1 MIVELGGFPENI
13 VAVQAEGQV
22 TGDDYAKT
30 LVPAVEKRLAKFD
43 TVRLLYQIGPDFKR
57 FTTTALWEDAKI
69 GLHHLDGFERI
80 AVVTDVGW
88 IARLVAGVS
97 KTLPGSTRCFSI
109 AQADEAS
116 RWITATGPDSPD
128 TI

>member
-1 MIVELGGFPENI
+1 MIVELGGFPDNI
-13 VAVQAEGQV
+13 VAIQAEGLV

-30 LVPAVEKRLAKFD
+30 LIPAVERRFEQFEK
-43 TVRLLYQIGPDFKR
+43 VRLIYQIGPNFKR

-88 IARLVAGVS
+88 IAKLVDGIADS
-97 KTLPGSTRCFSI
+97 MPGTTRCFALAEI
-109 AQADEAS
+109 EEAS
-116 RWITATGPDSPD
+116 DWIATE
-128 TI
+128 

>member
-1 MIVELGGFPENI
+1 MIVEIGGYPDNI

-22 TGDDYAKT
+22 TGEDYSGT
-30 LVPAVEKRLAKFD
+30 LVPAVERTLARHDK
-43 TVRLLYQIGPDFKR
+43 VRFLYQIGPDFKR

-88 IARLVAGVS
+88 IRKLVGSIDGSIPGKMRTFALDDVEAAR
-97 KTLPGSTRCFSI
+97 T
-109 AQADEAS
+109 
-116 RWITATGPDSPD
+116 WIQE
-128 TI
+128 